1 MFHEKGK
8 SKEYTCQK
16 CLSSGRM
23 GHENLEQQSPT
34 PLLKNIVL
42 TNPITNHCMNDFGL
56 PSSVQL
62 SQGCQKD
69 FL

>member
-16 CLSSGRM
+16 CFSSGRM
-23 GHENLEQQSPT
+23 GHENFYQQSPS

-42 TNPITNHCMNDFGL
+42 TNPLTHRCMKDFGL

-62 SQGCQKD
+62 S
-69 FL
+69 